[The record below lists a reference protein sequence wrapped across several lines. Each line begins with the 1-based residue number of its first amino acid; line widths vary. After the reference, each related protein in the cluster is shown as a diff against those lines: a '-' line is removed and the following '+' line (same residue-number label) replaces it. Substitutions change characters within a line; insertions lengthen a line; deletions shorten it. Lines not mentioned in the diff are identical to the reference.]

1 MNYSDEKFADIQ
13 MLRYHL
19 NGFEQL
25 SLNQKQYVYCL
36 AKATLC
42 GRDITTD
49 QFGRYNLKIRKL
61 LEALYIIYKEQPETL
76 GLKELSQQEQ
86 EPSQEQEHGLSQQEP
101 SQQEQFE
108 AMTVY
113 LKRVWFSNGIHHHY
127 GCDKFKPQFSE
138 SWFHSIIAR
147 SADKL
152 ASKLGVASG
161 DEVMEWCAPLF
172 PVIFD
177 PEIMP
182 KRVEKACGVDQV
194 KGSACNYYEGLTQ
207 QEVEAYYAAKN
218 DPSNPC
224 PPSYGLNS
232 KLVKTASGDIEEQVW
247 KQGGMY
253 GEAIDRIVYWLTK
266 AMQFAENEKQQ
277 EVIGLLI
284 SYYRTGDL
292 KTFDSYSIEW
302 LKEQA
307 GDIDFINGFIEVY
320 GDPLGFKA
328 SWEGIVTYKDKVANE
343 RTHKICSNA
352 QWFEDHS
359 PVDPRFK
366 KKEVRGVTANVVVAA
381 MLGGDEYPSTAI
393 GINLPNADWIRA
405 QHGSKSITIGNLT
418 EAYSRAAEGNG
429 FLDEFVADKST
440 LALVRQFDHLCD
452 DLHTDLHECLG
463 HGSGQLLP
471 GVSSD
476 ALKSYGSTIEEAR
489 ADLFGLYYMADAKMV
504 ELGLLPSAD
513 AYKAHYYTYML
524 NGLMTQLRRITP
536 GADIEEDH
544 MRNRALIAYWV
555 LDHAQGEVEL
565 TESNGKTCVF
575 IHSYERLRTLFA
587 QLLAEIQRIKSEGD
601 YEAARQLVERYGV
614 KVDRALLEEV
624 HRRYEKL
631 DIAPYKGFINPR
643 LSLVTDAQG
652 NVCDVKADYTE
663 SYEHQMLRYSNEFG
677 FLSLKEENSSSKEE
691 ASSTEE
697 VISSKEETSLS
708 KEEASSLKEESDPSS
723 VDDDVKQI
731 KRSFRLFMNGVA
743 SSSMRDKGLEYKI
756 NWGIPVTRLRDM
768 AAQYAPSVALA
779 ERLWE
784 SDVRECKILATML
797 MPAERFSEPMALSW
811 LSACNN
817 QEMVEMLV
825 FNLVQNMPGVE
836 TFVVSLLHSDE
847 PNAPLAALHLVSRLV
862 ARQNVAFL
870 TDEVVSSFAQL
881 VIKALSGTD
890 AVLKHAALN
899 SVTRYVDRELKG
911 ADKVVELLKKHKI
924 DIF

>member
-13 MLRYHL
+13 MLRYRL

-61 LEALYIIYKEQPETL
+61 LEALYLIYKEQPETL
-76 GLKELSQQEQ
+76 GLQGLSQQGQELSQQE
-86 EPSQEQEHGLSQQEP
+86 
-101 SQQEQFE
+101 QEQFE

-138 SWFHSIIAR
+138 SWFRSIIAR

-302 LKEQA
+302 LKEHA

-328 SWEGIVTYKDKVANE
+328 SWEGIVTYKDKEANE

-429 FLDEFVADKST
+429 FLEEFVADEST
-440 LALVRQFDHLCD
+440 LTLVRQFDHLCD

-614 KVDRALLEEV
+614 KVDQALLEEV

-677 FLSLKEENSSSKEE
+677 FLSLKEEKSSSKEENSSSKEE
-691 ASSTEE
+691 DP
-697 VISSKEETSLS
+697 SSKA
-708 KEEASSLKEESDPSS
+708 EAVSSS
-723 VDDDVKQI
+723 VDDDVKKI

-836 TFVVSLLHSDE
+836 TFVVSLLRSDE

-862 ARQNVAFL
+862 ARQNVAFM

-881 VIKALSGTD
+881 VIKALNGTD